1 MLSLAE
7 GISKPMAPRTRPM
20 PQPAKASLPADVEA
34 SVREGI
40 KEAQRGEFV
49 DLSPEE
55 NEHYLETGELPERVE
70 RWLDSYDARR
80 AT

>member
-1 MLSLAE
+1 MPIPAFTIPIRAFTMLRS
-7 GISKPMAPRTRPM
+7 PRSRCSDLGVHDRPKS
-20 PQPAKASLPADVEA
+20 A
-34 SVREGI
+34 I

-80 AT
+80 GT

>member
-1 MLSLAE
+1 
-7 GISKPMAPRTRPM
+7 M
-20 PQPAKASLPADVEA
+20 PQPVKASLPPDVEA

-40 KEAQRGEFV
+40 KEAQGGEFI
-49 DLSPEE
+49 DLSREE